1 MNKKIPEKYDVN
13 DQNSTDPHFYKGLD
27 ESVEDSYYDF
37 SQTNPHDIFEPSCEH
52 VGKPPSK
59 RKKRE
64 KDKVILSRAELKE
77 KDQNYYEN
85 NNSPNLINK
94 KVNLNELMARMNE
107 SKKQEKKN
115 NIILSAAAISA
126 VTVFGI
132 ILTL

>member
-1 MNKKIPEKYDVN
+1 M
-13 DQNSTDPHFYKGLD
+13 S
-27 ESVEDSYYDF
+27 
-37 SQTNPHDIFEPSCEH
+37 
-52 VGKPPSK
+52 
-59 RKKRE
+59 
-64 KDKVILSRAELKE
+64 AELKE

-85 NNSPNLINK
+85 NTNRSNLINK

>member
-1 MNKKIPEKYDVN
+1 M
-13 DQNSTDPHFYKGLD
+13 S
-27 ESVEDSYYDF
+27 
-37 SQTNPHDIFEPSCEH
+37 
-52 VGKPPSK
+52 
-59 RKKRE
+59 
-64 KDKVILSRAELKE
+64 AELKE

-85 NNSPNLINK
+85 NTNRSNLINK

-107 SKKQEKKN
+107 TKKQEKKN

>member
-1 MNKKIPEKYDVN
+1 M
-13 DQNSTDPHFYKGLD
+13 S
-27 ESVEDSYYDF
+27 
-37 SQTNPHDIFEPSCEH
+37 
-52 VGKPPSK
+52 
-59 RKKRE
+59 
-64 KDKVILSRAELKE
+64 AELKE

-85 NNSPNLINK
+85 NTSRSNLVNK

-107 SKKQEKKN
+107 TKKQEKKN

>member
-1 MNKKIPEKYDVN
+1 M
-13 DQNSTDPHFYKGLD
+13 S
-27 ESVEDSYYDF
+27 
-37 SQTNPHDIFEPSCEH
+37 
-52 VGKPPSK
+52 
-59 RKKRE
+59 
-64 KDKVILSRAELKE
+64 AELKE

-85 NNSPNLINK
+85 NTNRSNLINK

-132 ILTL
+132 ILTLKKHLNLTNL

>member
-1 MNKKIPEKYDVN
+1 M
-13 DQNSTDPHFYKGLD
+13 S
-27 ESVEDSYYDF
+27 
-37 SQTNPHDIFEPSCEH
+37 
-52 VGKPPSK
+52 
-59 RKKRE
+59 
-64 KDKVILSRAELKE
+64 AELKE

-85 NNSPNLINK
+85 NTSRSNLINK

-107 SKKQEKKN
+107 TKKKLKKN

>member
-1 MNKKIPEKYDVN
+1 MM
-13 DQNSTDPHFYKGLD
+13 
-27 ESVEDSYYDF
+27 
-37 SQTNPHDIFEPSCEH
+37 
-52 VGKPPSK
+52 
-59 RKKRE
+59 
-64 KDKVILSRAELKE
+64 LSMSSEIKE

-85 NNSPNLINK
+85 VNGSGLYNK